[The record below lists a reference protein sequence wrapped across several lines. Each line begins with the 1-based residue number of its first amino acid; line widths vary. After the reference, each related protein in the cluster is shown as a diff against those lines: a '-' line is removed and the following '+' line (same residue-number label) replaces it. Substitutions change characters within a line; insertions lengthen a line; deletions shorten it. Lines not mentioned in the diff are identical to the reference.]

1 MQGHFHS
8 LKSLFDVLQVDGVI
22 YNYLKFLVWYVII

>member
-8 LKSLFDVLQVDGVI
+8 LKSLFDVLQVVGVI
-22 YNYLKFLVWYVII
+22 RNYLNNSSS